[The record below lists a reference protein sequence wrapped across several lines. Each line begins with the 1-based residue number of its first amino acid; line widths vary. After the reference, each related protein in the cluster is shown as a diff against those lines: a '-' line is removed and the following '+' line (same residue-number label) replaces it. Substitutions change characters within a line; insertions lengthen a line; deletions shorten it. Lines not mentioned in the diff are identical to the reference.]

1 MRPILVITIGFL
13 SMLANFAGAAGN
25 IEVGKGLYT
34 TCAVCHGADGA
45 GSETMKAAPRINH
58 LDTPYLVAQL
68 QKFKAGIRGGE
79 GASKV
84 ATQMAAM
91 AAPLA
96 DEQAMMDVAAYA
108 ATLEGAVSAV
118 TVEGDLEA
126 GGTQFTQLCGACH
139 GMAGEGNTAMN
150 SPRLAGTDDWYLVE
164 QLQAFKTGTRGSN
177 PADVT
182 GMQMRGMAAVLQ
194 DDKAVNDVSAY
205 IRSLAE

>member
-1 MRPILVITIGFL
+1 MRLILAISIGFL
-13 SMLANFAGAAGN
+13 PMLASFANAEGSAEAGK
-25 IEVGKGLYT
+25 ELYA

-58 LDTPYLVAQL
+58 LGSPYLVAQL

-96 DEQAMMDVAAYA
+96 DEQAMQDVAAYVS
-108 ATLEGAVSAV
+108 TLAGTASAI

-126 GGTQFTQLCGACH
+126 GGNQFKQICGACH
-139 GMAGEGNTAMN
+139 GMAGEGNSAMN
-150 SPRLAGTDDWYLVE
+150 SPRLAGTDDWYLVD
-164 QLQAFKTGTRGSN
+164 QLNAFRTGTRGSN
-177 PADVT
+177 PSDVT
-182 GMQMRGMAAVLQ
+182 GMQMRGMAGVLA
-194 DDKAVNDVSAY
+194 DDAAINNVSAY
-205 IRSLAE
+205 IRSLQE